1 MKYNESKEV
10 LETVEQATM
19 KIDNSEEASDRPY
32 NMKKKLY
39 IESEDDESSI
49 ISYNDINKINF

>member
-10 LETVEQATM
+10 LETVDQALM
-19 KIDNSEEASDRPY
+19 KIQNSDEASDRPY

-39 IESEDDESSI
+39 IESEDDESSV